1 MFAPVS
7 FAVVIFKEI
16 KCLTRPPGRPTRNDS
31 SQIREKLQ
39 VYLLLVLGIG
49 LMGAGT
55 AALGFAAQSI
65 AAVGIGAGAMVAA
78 GLLSVFFAL
87 VGSRV
92 NIHWGGVPKDAA
104 SAAWLPHDP
113 DKQRPAWPPRTSR

>member
-1 MFAPVS
+1 MSDA
-7 FAVVIFKEI
+7 
-16 KCLTRPPGRPTRNDS
+16 PPGRPTRNDS
-31 SQIREKLQ
+31 SQIREKPQ

-49 LMGAGT
+49 LIGAGT

-92 NIHWGGVPKDAA
+92 HWGGVPKDAA

-113 DKQRPAWPPRTSR
+113 DNQRPAWPPRTSR